1 MDYPKR
7 IFVLLLAAAS
17 ALPVVAMPATGLA
30 AVDGLRFHG
39 AWARPAAPAATDAG
53 YLQIDNP
60 GGHAERLIGAQSP
73 AAASVSIHE
82 SRMSNGVMTMRP
94 VRTLRIPARSA
105 VALAPGG
112 LHLMMTGL
120 KRPLRAGDRFPVT
133 LIFARAGKH
142 VVEFLVSPSP
152 PNAPFSPMKM

>member
-1 MDYPKR
+1 
-7 IFVLLLAAAS
+7 
-17 ALPVVAMPATGLA
+17 
-30 AVDGLRFHG
+30 
-39 AWARPAAPAATDAG
+39 
-53 YLQIDNP
+53 
-60 GGHAERLIGAQSP
+60 
-73 AAASVSIHE
+73 
-82 SRMSNGVMTMRP
+82 MSNGVMTMRP

>member
-1 MDYPKR
+1 MDYPKG
-7 IFVLLLAAAS
+7 IYLLLLAAAL
-17 ALPVVAMPATGLA
+17 ALPVAAMPSPGHA
-30 AVDGLRFHG
+30 AVDDLRFQG

-53 YLQIDNP
+53 YLRIDNRS
-60 GGHAERLIGAQSP
+60 GYAESLIGAQSP
-73 AAASVSIHE
+73 VAASVSIHE
-82 SRMSNGVMTMRP
+82 SRTSNGVMTMRP
-94 VRTLRIPARSA
+94 MRALTIPARSA

-133 LIFARAGKH
+133 LTFARAGKR
-142 VVEFLVSPSP
+142 VVEFLVSSGP